1 MIFTNKNL
9 LTIYLLVILFTITIS
24 FIVNR
29 KQIKSLI
36 LMPFGKNESYISL
49 YFQRNINFSFIR
61 FNFTLIT
68 ILIST
73 YFIAF
78 FFKKID
84 EINFSLLL
92 LLVICFYF
100 LRHIFTILWGFT
112 TNKYLKYKKISIIVI
127 DANALISMY
136 FLPILF
142 IFHFNDLFNINIV
155 FIISIIFFLTL
166 IISELI
172 FIIKAM
178 NLIDLKIKDI
188 ILYIC
193 AFEIVPIITFYI
205 ALK

>member
-1 MIFTNKNL
+1 MIFINKNII
-9 LTIYLLVILFTITIS
+9 TIFLLVILFIITIS

-36 LMPFGKNESYISL
+36 LIPFEKKKSYLAL
-49 YFQRNINFSFIR
+49 YFQRNINFSFLR

-73 YFIAF
+73 CFIANF
-78 FFKKID
+78 LNKID
-84 EINFSLLL
+84 NITFSLLL
-92 LLVICFYF
+92 LLMICFYF
-100 LRHIFTILWGFT
+100 FRHVFTFLWGFT
-112 TNKYLKYKKISIIVI
+112 TNKYLKSKKISIIII
-127 DANALISMY
+127 DSNTFVSIY

-142 IFHFNDLFNINIV
+142 ISHFNNFFDLNITSTVSIIY
-155 FIISIIFFLTL
+155 FISI

-193 AFEIVPIITFYI
+193 LLEIVPIITFYI

>member
-1 MIFTNKNL
+1 MTFTNKNL

-36 LMPFGKNESYISL
+36 LIPFEKKKSYLSL

-78 FFKKID
+78 FLKKVD

-100 LRHIFTILWGFT
+100 LRHVFTILWGFT

-127 DANALISMY
+127 DANAFISMY
-136 FLPILF
+136 FLPIIF
-142 IFHFNDLFNINIV
+142 ISHFNNFFNINSL
-155 FIISIIFFLTL
+155 FIISTIFFLTL

-172 FIIKAM
+172 FIIKAKS
-178 NLIDLKIKDI
+178 LIDLKIKDI

-193 AFEIVPIITFYI
+193 TFEIIPVITFYI

>member
-1 MIFTNKNL
+1 MIFTNKNFF
-9 LTIYLLVILFTITIS
+9 TIYLLIILFIITIS

-36 LMPFGKNESYISL
+36 LMPFEKKESYLSL
-49 YFQRNINFSFIR
+49 YFQRNVNFSFIR

-68 ILIST
+68 VLIST
-73 YFIAF
+73 CFIAI

-84 EINFSLLL
+84 EITFSLLL
-92 LLVICFYF
+92 LLMICFYF
-100 LRHIFTILWGFT
+100 LRHIFTILWGFS
-112 TNKYLKYKKISIIVI
+112 TNKYLKCKRISIIVI
-127 DANALISMY
+127 DTNALISIY

-142 IFHFNDLFNINIV
+142 FSHFNDFFNINIG
-155 FIISIIFFLTL
+155 FIVSILFFLTL
-166 IISELI
+166 ITYELI
-172 FIIKAM
+172 FIIKVM
-178 NLIDLKIKDI
+178 SLIDLKIKDI

>member
-36 LMPFGKNESYISL
+36 LIPFEKNESYLSL

-61 FNFTLIT
+61 LNFTLIT

-78 FFKKID
+78 FFKKMD

-92 LLVICFYF
+92 ILMICFYF
-100 LRHIFTILWGFT
+100 LRHVFTILWGFI

-127 DANALISMY
+127 DTNTLISIY

-142 IFHFNDLFNINIV
+142 ISHFNNFFNTNIV
-155 FIISIIFFLTL
+155 FNISIIFFLTL
-166 IISELI
+166 IVSELI
-172 FIIKAM
+172 FIIKAKSLM
-178 NLIDLKIKDI
+178 DLKIKDI

-193 AFEIVPIITFYI
+193 AFEIIPIITFYI